1 MDKERQLIVKT
12 ERMIDDLKAVCG
24 EYGLSNTGNEYK
36 IIADSFLYKYLNDK
50 FLYEFK
56 RIDKNLSKDSTTKEV
71 EEEIMKLSPAEM
83 SKYRYGLGANVAYIR
98 KEFLVSYL
106 FNNKNSTTPKFFEL
120 FDNALDGI
128 SNDNI
133 DIFSVRTGSKEK
145 IKLFSPISQYII
157 ESNKKNDFAKAIIDK
172 LVEFSF
178 DEVFEEK
185 YDFFATIFEYLIKDY
200 NKDFGKYAEYYT
212 PNSIARIIAKI
223 LVPDTSKVRNVS
235 IYDPAAGS
243 GTLLLALAHEI
254 GEEDCTLYTQDI
266 SQKSNEFLRLNLIL
280 NNLVHS
286 LDNVVHG
293 NTLLNPAHL
302 NKEGNKLA
310 QFDYIVSNPPFKTD
324 FSDYRDKLADDKYSD
339 RFFAGVP
346 NIPNEKVDSM
356 AIYLTFIQHIMYS
369 LKDNGKAAIVVPT
382 GFLTAKNGIEYRI
395 REKIIDNNWLSGVIS
410 MPSNIFATTGTNVSI
425 MFIDKGKTDENCF
438 LMDAT
443 TLGTSEKIG
452 KIKKTILKPTEQKR
466 IVEIFKN
473 KENVENISVLVKTEA
488 IKNNRCYFNAG
499 QYFDVQFDTNIY
511 NKGLFNDSF
520 APIKENIKKIS
531 IDNEEYI
538 GDFISSLKK
547 VSFVTENVEMTYND
561 ILKQDIP
568 TNWEVKQIKDC
579 ILKIS
584 TGLNPR
590 DHFKLGKGNIKYI
603 TVKNLNTDDSID
615 FDNCDVIDEEA
626 LQIVHARS
634 DISKG
639 DILFSSICPLGRCYL
654 IDEKPKGWDINESV
668 FSIRPNS
675 DVVTPEYL
683 YLMFKHPAIV
693 KKLTNKSTGSIFKGI
708 RQDDILKLY
717 IPIPDKNTMNSISQ
731 ELRKMIKLKRNINE
745 INKQLDK
752 SKDLII
758 PLMMNGQIKIED

>member
-56 RIDKNLSKDSTTKEV
+56 RVDKNLSKTSTTKEV
-71 EEEIMKLSPAEM
+71 EEEIMKLTPAEM
-83 SKYRYGLGANVAYIR
+83 SKYRYGLGANVAFVR

-106 FNNKNSTTPKFFEL
+106 FNNKNSTTPKFYEL

-223 LVPDTSKVRNVS
+223 LVPDTEKVRNVS
-235 IYDPAAGS
+235 IYDPSAGS

-324 FSDYRDKLADDKYSD
+324 FSDYRDKLEDDKYSD

-346 NIPNEKVDSM
+346 KIPEKEKDKM
-356 AIYLTFIQHIMYS
+356 PIYLLFIQHILFS
-369 LKDNGKAAIVVPT
+369 LKDNGNAAIVVPT
-382 GFLTAKNGIEYRI
+382 GFLTAKSEIEKKI
-395 REKIIDNNWLSGVIS
+395 RKYLIDNRYLSGVVS
-410 MPSNIFATTGTNVSI
+410 MPSNIFATTGTNVSVI
-425 MFIDKGKTDENCF
+425 FINKNNNNNSSVFMLDASKKGKKVKD
-438 LMDAT
+438 
-443 TLGTSEKIG
+443 G
-452 KIKKTILKPTEQKR
+452 KNQRTILEPH
-466 IVEIFKN
+466 EIAEIINTFN
-473 KENVENISVLVKTEA
+473 MKEEIKDYSVLVNYDKIA
-488 IKNNRCYFNAG
+488 NNNYSFSIG
-499 QYFDVQFDTNIY
+499 QYFEIEIIYEKLTTDEFNKRKNEYKNIIE
-511 NKGLFNDSF
+511 KLF
-520 APIKENIKKIS
+520 KENDELEKNIIN
-531 IDNEEYI
+531 DLGALEY
-538 GDFISSLKK
+538 
-547 VSFVTENVEMTYND
+547 
-561 ILKQDIP
+561 
-568 TNWEVKQIKDC
+568 
-579 ILKIS
+579 
-584 TGLNPR
+584 
-590 DHFKLGKGNIKYI
+590 
-603 TVKNLNTDDSID
+603 
-615 FDNCDVIDEEA
+615 DE
-626 LQIVHARS
+626 
-634 DISKG
+634 
-639 DILFSSICPLGRCYL
+639 
-654 IDEKPKGWDINESV
+654 
-668 FSIRPNS
+668 
-675 DVVTPEYL
+675 T
-683 YLMFKHPAIV
+683 
-693 KKLTNKSTGSIFKGI
+693 
-708 RQDDILKLY
+708 
-717 IPIPDKNTMNSISQ
+717 
-731 ELRKMIKLKRNINE
+731 
-745 INKQLDK
+745 
-752 SKDLII
+752 
-758 PLMMNGQIKIED
+758 

>member
-56 RIDKNLSKDSTTKEV
+56 RVDRNLSKNSTTKEV

-106 FNNKNSTTPKFFEL
+106 FNNKNSTTPKFYEL

-178 DEVFEEK
+178 DEVFDEK

-223 LVPDTSKVRNVS
+223 LVPDTDKVRNVS

-254 GEEDCTLYTQDI
+254 GESDCTLYTQDI

-324 FSDYRDKLADDKYSD
+324 FSDYRDKLEDDKYSD

-346 NIPNEKVDSM
+346 KIPNKDKDKM
-356 AIYLTFIQHIMYS
+356 AIYLLFIQHILYS
-369 LKDNGKAAIVVPT
+369 LKDGGKAAIVVPT
-382 GFLTAKNGIEYRI
+382 GFITGQSSIEKNIRKTIIESNML
-395 REKIIDNNWLSGVIS
+395 KGVIS
-410 MPSNIFATTGTNVSI
+410 MPANVFATTGTNVSV
-425 MFIDKGKTDENCF
+425 MFLDKTKTNDDVILIDASKFG
-438 LMDAT
+438 
-443 TLGTSEKIG
+443 EKIKDG
-452 KIKKTILKPTEQKR
+452 KNQRTVLRPDEMKL
-466 IVEIFKN
+466 IVDIFKN
-473 KENVENISVLVKTEA
+473 NEELENVSVLVNNSE
-488 IKNNRCYFNAG
+488 IKHKKYSFNAG
-499 QYFDVQFDTNIY
+499 QYF
-511 NKGLFNDSF
+511 K
-520 APIKENIKKIS
+520 IKIEFIPLTDKEFYEKISNIKA
-531 IDNEEYI
+531 
-538 GDFISSLKK
+538 
-547 VSFVTENVEMTYND
+547 T
-561 ILKQDIP
+561 
-568 TNWEVKQIKDC
+568 IKDC
-579 ILKIS
+579 F
-584 TGLNPR
+584 N
-590 DHFKLGKGNIKYI
+590 N
-603 TVKNLNTDDSID
+603 N
-615 FDNCDVIDEEA
+615 
-626 LQIVHARS
+626 
-634 DISKG
+634 
-639 DILFSSICPLGRCYL
+639 
-654 IDEKPKGWDINESV
+654 
-668 FSIRPNS
+668 
-675 DVVTPEYL
+675 
-683 YLMFKHPAIV
+683 
-693 KKLTNKSTGSIFKGI
+693 NKMS
-708 RQDDILKLY
+708 
-717 IPIPDKNTMNSISQ
+717 
-731 ELRKMIKLKRNINE
+731 NE
-745 INKQLDK
+745 IMEDLERLEYD
-752 SKDLII
+752 SKI
-758 PLMMNGQIKIED
+758 

>member
-1 MDKERQLIVKT
+1 MDKERQLIIKT

-56 RIDKNLSKDSTTKEV
+56 RVDKNLSKDSTTKEV

-120 FDNALDGI
+120 FDDALDGI

-223 LVPDTSKVRNVS
+223 LVPDTKQVRNVS

-286 LDNVVHG
+286 LDNVIHG

-302 NKEGNKLA
+302 NKEGNRLA

-324 FSDYRDKLADDKYSD
+324 FSDYRDKLEDDKYSD

-346 NIPNEKVDSM
+346 KIPNKDKDKM
-356 AIYLTFIQHIMYS
+356 PIYLLFVQHILYS

-382 GFLTAKNGIEYRI
+382 GFITAQSGIEKSI
-395 REKIIDNNWLSGVIS
+395 RQQLIDNEWLKGVIS
-410 MPSNIFATTGTNVSI
+410 MPSNIFATTGTNVSVL
-425 MFIDKGKTDENCF
+425 FIDKEKKSDSVILIDASKIGTKIKDGKNQRTVLNHDDITKVEETFINCLEVEDF
-438 LMDAT
+438 
-443 TLGTSEKIG
+443 SVIVEYEKI
-452 KIKKTILKPTEQKR
+452 KE
-466 IVEIFKN
+466 KN
-473 KENVENISVLVKTEA
+473 YSLS
-488 IKNNRCYFNAG
+488 AG
-499 QYFDVQFDTNIY
+499 QYFEIKIPFSNMTEEEFEK
-511 NKGLFNDSF
+511 NK
-520 APIKENIKKIS
+520 KENI
-531 IDNEEYI
+531 EEI
-538 GDFISSLKK
+538 K
-547 VSFVTENVEMTYND
+547 N
-561 ILKQDIP
+561 IL
-568 TNWEVKQIKDC
+568 
-579 ILKIS
+579 S
-584 TGLNPR
+584 
-590 DHFKLGKGNIKYI
+590 
-603 TVKNLNTDDSID
+603 
-615 FDNCDVIDEEA
+615 
-626 LQIVHARS
+626 
-634 DISKG
+634 
-639 DILFSSICPLGRCYL
+639 
-654 IDEKPKGWDINESV
+654 INESLGKE
-668 FSIRPNS
+668 II
-675 DVVTPEYL
+675 EELEKIKY
-683 YLMFKHPAIV
+683 
-693 KKLTNKSTGSIFKGI
+693 GI
-708 RQDDILKLY
+708 
-717 IPIPDKNTMNSISQ
+717 
-731 ELRKMIKLKRNINE
+731 
-745 INKQLDK
+745 
-752 SKDLII
+752 
-758 PLMMNGQIKIED
+758 